1 MKLLLALLLLR
12 TVIKSSG
19 SIKIACDYDYTCT
32 IEQLTTSQQLHDL
45 ATYSF
50 GDAGMIKLI
59 DSRVPPEA
67 ISSFQPIVNYLILE
81 RCRTDQLILP
91 PNCTLQSISLI
102 QTSIHRLEVFHN
114 TQLYYLSVTNS
125 EISSL
130 LPSLYN
136 LTALET
142 VRLWQMHIPVFSF
155 DVLRNMEKL
164 NVIELSYNRIEQL
177 QLSSNATCCRNL
189 SLLDLSFNRLSTI
202 DCALLSSMQALTVL
216 QLSSNVIQELYGS
229 LHLPHLTELDLS
241 NNRIKSIDLCRWQ
254 IGSLKGLNVVNN
266 RIEHLFDCLGQLQN
280 LMTFQIAGNAL
291 TQLDLAP
298 FTQSRLVLLNFS
310 HNRIEVIR
318 NREALEL
325 EAVCVKLKGNPVVRN
340 TTDLC

>member
-1 MKLLLALLLLR
+1 MKLLLLLLA
-12 TVIKSSG
+12 VIKSCG

-32 IEQLTTSQQLHDL
+32 IEQLTTSQQLHNL
-45 ATYSF
+45 STYSF

-91 PNCTLQSISLI
+91 PNCTLQCLSLI
-102 QTSIHRLEVFHN
+102 QTTIHRLEVFHN
-114 TQLYYLSVTNS
+114 AHLYYLSITNS
-125 EISSL
+125 DISSL

-142 VRLWQMHIPVFSF
+142 VRLWQMRIPVFSF

-164 NVIELSYNRIEQL
+164 NGIELSYNRIERL
-177 QLSSNATCCRNL
+177 ELSPNATCCQNL
-189 SLLDLSFNRLSTI
+189 TLLDLSFNRLSTI

-229 LHLPHLTELDLS
+229 LHLPSLTELDLS

-254 IGSLKGLNVVNN
+254 IGSLKVLNVINN
-266 RIEHLFDCLGQLQN
+266 RIEHLLDCLRELQN
-280 LMTFQIAGNAL
+280 LQTFQIAGNAL

-298 FTQSRLVLLNFS
+298 FTHLRLVLLNFS
-310 HNRIEVIR
+310 HNRIEIVHNR
-318 NREALEL
+318 N
-325 EAVCVKLKGNPVVRN
+325 AVWPKTVCIKLNGNPVARN